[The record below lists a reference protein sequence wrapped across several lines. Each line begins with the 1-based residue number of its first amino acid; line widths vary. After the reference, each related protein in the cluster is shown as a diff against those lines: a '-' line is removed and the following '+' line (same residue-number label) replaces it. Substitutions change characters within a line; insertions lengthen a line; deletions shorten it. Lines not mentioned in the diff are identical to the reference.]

1 MYIYIRKSYLWSA
14 ELYEGRSSHLRTE
27 LLQLQKESRKEN
39 SGLYTIRTPYFCD
52 TSAPLYQLSYQP
64 NWEHYICWFSLPNLW
79 PLCLSQGLLN
89 IGQTPTSNWEP
100 CAQNLSFE
108 TNSILFKNLHYT
120 PEVHTTT
127 GLWILMLIQIW
138 TWKS

>member
-1 MYIYIRKSYLWSA
+1 MYIYIYIWKSYLWSA

-39 SGLYTIRTPYFCD
+39 SGLYAIRTPYFCD

-64 NWEHYICWFSLPNLW
+64 NWEHYICWFFLPNLW

-89 IGQTPTSNWEP
+89 VGQTPTSNWEP
-100 CAQNLSFE
+100 CAQNLVLRQTAYCSRTFI
-108 TNSILFKNLHYT
+108 THLKY
-120 PEVHTTT
+120 
-127 GLWILMLIQIW
+127 IQLRDYEYW
-138 TWKS
+138 C